1 MESEGEIVS
10 IERSGF
16 DKGLFLISGPCVMES
31 LELLH
36 TVAKKLVEIRDRT
49 GALIIFKS
57 SYDKANRT
65 SLTGFRGPGL
75 EKGMEWM
82 KEISSTYDL
91 PTLTDVHTE
100 AEARIAGEVVDI
112 IQIPAFLCRQTDFV
126 LACCETSA
134 WVNIKKGQFLAP
146 WDMSKVVQKAESKT
160 SKLLLTERGV
170 SFGYNM
176 LVSDMRSIPEL
187 KSNNYPVIYD
197 STHSVQMPGGQ
208 GSCSGGD
215 RRHVPTLSKAAVAA
229 GADGLFWETHP
240 EPEQAKSDGPN
251 MLYLDQVEPLFKLC
265 CNIYKVVNN

>member
-1 MESEGEIVS
+1 MS
-10 IERSGF
+10 IRREDF

-36 TVAKKLVEIRDRT
+36 TVAKKLVEIRDNT
-49 GALIIFKS
+49 GALVIFKS

-65 SLTGFRGPGL
+65 SLDGFRGPGL
-75 EKGMEWM
+75 ELGMEWM
-82 KEISSTYDL
+82 KEISTTYDL
-91 PTLTDVHTE
+91 PTLTDVHTAEE
-100 AEARIAGEVVDI
+100 AKVAGEKVDI
-112 IQIPAFLCRQTDFV
+112 IQIPAFLSRQTDFV

-146 WDMSKVVQKAESKT
+146 WDMSKVIQKAESKT
-160 SKLLLTERGV
+160 KKLLLTERGV

-187 KSNNYPVIYD
+187 KKSNYPVIYD
-197 STHSVQMPGGQ
+197 GTHSVQMPGGQ

-215 RRHVPTLSKAAVAA
+215 RRHVPTLSQAAVAA

-240 EPEQAKSDGPN
+240 NPEEAKSDGPN
-251 MLYLDQVEPLFKLC
+251 MLYLTDVEALFKRC
-265 CNIYKVVNN
+265 QKIHQVVNES

>member
-1 MESEGEIVS
+1 MNLKRED
-10 IERSGF
+10 F
-16 DKGLFLISGPCVMES
+16 DRGLFLISGPCVMES

-36 TVAKKLVEIRDRT
+36 QVAKKLVAIREST

-65 SLTGFRGPGL
+65 SLDGFRGPGL
-75 EKGMEWM
+75 ELGLEWLA
-82 KEISSTYDL
+82 EIRATYEL
-91 PTLTDVHTE
+91 PTLTDVHTS
-100 AEARIAGEVVDI
+100 AEAKVAGHSVDI
-112 IQIPAFLCRQTDFV
+112 IQVPAFMCRQTDFV
-126 LACCETSA
+126 LDCCETPA

-160 SKLLLTERGV
+160 EKILLTERGV

-187 KSNNYPVIYD
+187 KKNKFPVIYD
-197 STHSVQMPGGQ
+197 GTHSVQMPGGQ

-215 RRHVPTLSKAAVAA
+215 RRHVPTLSQAAVAA

-240 EPEQAKSDGPN
+240 DPEQAKSDGPN
-251 MLYLDQVEPLFKLC
+251 MLYLDKVEELFVRC
-265 CNIYKVVNN
+265 QRIYEVVNN